1 MAECLDY
8 NMNRHIESGT
18 ALIFQLSS
26 LMVRAQQVKGSALS
40 IADGA
45 RVLGIPS
52 FLHHD
57 LCYRH
62 WGPKPIS

>member
-1 MAECLDY
+1 MAECLDHS
-8 NMNRHIESGT
+8 MNRHIQSGI

-26 LMVRAQQVKGSALS
+26 LMVGAQQVKGSAPS

-52 FLHHD
+52 FLHMTFAINIGVQS
-57 LCYRH
+57 L
-62 WGPKPIS
+62 